1 VAGRTWI
8 GVDLGTQS
16 VRALAVTDDGTVAAA
31 ATRPLRSRH
40 PEARDGSARHEQD
53 PREWTRAVDAVL
65 TEVVAGV
72 DPAGVGGVAVDATSG
87 TVVLTAGD
95 GTPLTPG
102 VMYDDARGAAHVER
116 VREAGA
122 ALWDRLGYRVGATWA
137 LPTALALL
145 EEHPGAHVR
154 HQTDV
159 VTAHLVGHDVPTDSS
174 SALKTGYDLLGDRW
188 PGDVFA
194 ALGVDPAALP
204 AVVAPGRPLGGVGD
218 AVAAATGLRR
228 GTPVLAGLTDGCAA
242 QFGAGAVRPGHWNAV
257 LGTTLVLKGVSVEL
271 LHDPTGTVY
280 CHRDPQAG
288 WWLPGGA
295 SSTGAAVLAGL
306 VDPARFAELTDALVA
321 DAPGDLPVVYPLAGT
336 GERFPFAAPDAH
348 GFWLDGDRPRP
359 LADLV
364 GAVGA
369 RDAFAAVAEGVA
381 FVERLCFEHVA
392 ALGADT
398 SGPRTITGGATANR
412 WWNQH
417 RADVSGVALS
427 LPAQSEPALGMAVL
441 ARAAVTADQAG
452 DAEPDLVA
460 AAETMVRI
468 AEVVEPRADGALEER
483 YGVFRAALA
492 DRGWVGR
499 DRVGG

>member
-8 GVDLGTQS
+8 GIDLGTQS
-16 VRALAVTDDGTVAAA
+16 VRALAVADDGTVAAA
-31 ATRPLRSRH
+31 ATRPLRSRRA
-40 PEARDGSARHEQD
+40 EAPDGSMRHEQD
-53 PREWTRAVDAVL
+53 PGDWTRAVDAVL
-65 TEVVAGV
+65 AEVVAGV
-72 DPAGVGGVAVDATSG
+72 DAAGIGGVAVDATSG
-87 TVVLTAGD
+87 TVVLTGSD
-95 GTPLTPG
+95 GTALTPG
-102 VMYDDARGAAHVER
+102 VMYDDARGAAHLER
-116 VREAGA
+116 VQEAGA

-145 EEHPGAHVR
+145 EEHPDGHLR

-159 VTAHLVGHDVPTDSS
+159 VTAHLVGHDVPTDTST
-174 SALKTGYDLLGDRW
+174 ALKTGYDLLGDRW
-188 PGDVFA
+188 PGDVLA
-194 ALGVDPAALP
+194 TLGVDPAALP
-204 AVVAPGRPLGGVGD
+204 DVVPPGRVLGGVGY
-218 AVAAATGLRR
+218 AVAAATGLPRE
-228 GTPVLAGLTDGCAA
+228 TPVLAGLTDGCAA

-271 LHDPTGTVY
+271 LHDSTGTVY

-295 SSTGAAVLAGL
+295 SSTGAALLAEL
-306 VDPARFAELTDALVA
+306 VDPDRFGAITDALVA
-321 DAPGDLPVVYPLAGT
+321 DPPGDLPVTYPLSGT

-359 LADLV
+359 LTDLV
-364 GAVGA
+364 GVLGE
-369 RDAFAAVAEGVA
+369 RDGFAAVAEGVA

-417 RADVSGVALS
+417 RADVSRVALS

-441 ARAAVTADQAG
+441 ARAAVEAG

-460 AAETMVRI
+460 AAEAMVRI
-468 AEVVEPRADGALEER
+468 AEVVEPRADRRLEER
-483 YGVFRAALA
+483 YGMFRAALA
-492 DRGWVGR
+492 DRGWVGH
-499 DRVGG
+499 DRSGG

>member
-1 VAGRTWI
+1 VGPRTWV

-16 VRALAVTDDGTVAAA
+16 VRALAVADDGAVMAA
-31 ATRPLRSRH
+31 ATRPLRGRRAEG
-40 PEARDGSARHEQD
+40 PDGSVRHEQD
-53 PREWTRAVDAVL
+53 PGDWTRAVDAVL
-65 TEVVAGV
+65 AEVVAGV
-72 DPAGVGGVAVDATSG
+72 DAAVIGGVAVDATSG
-87 TVVLTAGD
+87 TVVLTGSD
-95 GTPLTPG
+95 GALLTPG

-137 LPTALALL
+137 LPTALSLL
-145 EEHPGAHVR
+145 EEHPDAHVR

-159 VTAHLVGHDVPTDSS
+159 VTAHLVGHDVPTDTST
-174 SALKTGYDLLGDRW
+174 ALKTGYDLLGDRW
-188 PGDVFA
+188 PGDVLA
-194 ALGVDPAALP
+194 ALGIDPAALP
-204 AVVAPGRPLGGVGD
+204 AVVPPGRTLGGVGD
-218 AVAAATGLRR
+218 TAAAATGLPR

-257 LGTTLVLKGVSVEL
+257 LGTTLVLKGVSTEL

-280 CHRDPQAG
+280 CHRDPQGG
-288 WWLPGGA
+288 WWMPGGA

-306 VDPARFAELTDALVA
+306 VDPGRFEGITDALLG
-321 DAPGDLPVVYPLAGT
+321 DPPRDLPVVYPLSGT
-336 GERFPFAAPDAH
+336 GERFPFAAPDAE

-364 GAVGA
+364 GVLGE

-381 FVERLCFEHVA
+381 FVERLCFSHVA

-427 LPAQSEPALGMAVL
+427 RPAQAEPALGAAVL
-441 ARAAVTADQAG
+441 ARAAVDAG

-460 AAETMVRI
+460 AAEAMVRI

-483 YGVFRAALA
+483 YGVFCAALV